1 MRWWMPSTG
10 PRGSAAAT
18 SAGARCNAMRGAGPF
33 AAVAVAVVFVALC
46 LWHYAPMLPGA
57 ALWQFDEFYTAE
69 RTYSL
74 LFRGD
79 WLTLF
84 SNGAPVFK
92 KPPLQYW
99 AGAGLL
105 LAGVPEWLALRLP
118 SVLAAFGV
126 AALTFRLAWGLA
138 GTAWA
143 GLAALVL
150 LAGSVLFWVSATSAM
165 LDMPAALF
173 LLGAVMATAAAWS
186 RPRFWWVVALMVG
199 LGALQK
205 APVAL
210 VAVAVTVLVLR
221 WQVAPARARLWG
233 PLALA
238 VALVAVWPL
247 VQGLQAGGA
256 PLRVAFVQEQSQ
268 RFLPGWGGWDRSLRW
283 VAWARTD
290 GAVLWGAMLVAVLAL
305 PFVARR
311 RAVFVT
317 VWVGLFLLALTAAR
331 GEVFDRYLM
340 QILPFAAAAGGAV
353 AVRLFR
359 PGLGLALAVLVG
371 LTAGGPF
378 KTPDTIGLDGPGMT
392 PFRPLLTDF
401 RAVIRPDESLIVCG
415 WGKSDLVLFPGAL
428 WLWGSADKPFR
439 RIWRAAELP
448 EALAIDNIRPPLR
461 GLCLAEEFEALAK
474 AQPGVIE
481 VARDQGFVHWTY
493 RQ

>member
-1 MRWWMPSTG
+1 
-10 PRGSAAAT
+10 
-18 SAGARCNAMRGAGPF
+18 MRGAGPF
-33 AAVAVAVVFVALC
+33 AALGLGLAFVVLC
-46 LWHYAPMLPGA
+46 FWHYAPMLPGA
-57 ALWQFDEFYTAE
+57 ELWQFDEFYTAE
-69 RTYSL
+69 RTYSI

-84 SNGAPVFK
+84 SNGEPVFK

-105 LAGVPEWLALRLP
+105 LAGVPEGLALRLP
-118 SVLAAFGV
+118 SMLAAFGV
-126 AALTFRLAWGLA
+126 AALTFRLAWVLA

-150 LAGSVLFWVSATSAM
+150 LAGSALFWVSATSAM

-221 WQVAPARARLWG
+221 WQGAPARARLWD

-247 VQGLQAGGA
+247 VQWLQAGNA

-268 RFLPGWGGWDRSLRW
+268 RFLPGWGGWERSLRW
-283 VAWARTD
+283 VEWTQAD
-290 GAVLWGAMLVAVLAL
+290 GAVLWAAMLAAVLAL
-305 PFVARR
+305 PFVAR

-340 QILPFAAAAGGAV
+340 QILPFAAAAGGV
-353 AVRLFR
+353 VPVRLFR
-359 PGLGLALAVLVG
+359 PGLGLALVALVSV
-371 LTAGGPF
+371 TAGGPF
-378 KTPDTIGLDGPGMT
+378 KTPAAIGLDGPGMA
-392 PFRPLLTDF
+392 PFRSLLSEF
-401 RAVIRPDESLIVCG
+401 RASIQADDSLIVCG

-461 GLCLAEEFEALAK
+461 GLCLAEEFDALAK
-474 AQPGVIE
+474 AQPGLVE
-481 VARDQGFVHWTY
+481 VARDRGFVHWVY
-493 RQ
+493 RR

>member
-1 MRWWMPSTG
+1 
-10 PRGSAAAT
+10 
-18 SAGARCNAMRGAGPF
+18 MRGAGPF
-33 AAVAVAVVFVALC
+33 AALTLAATFVVLC

-57 ALWQFDEFYTAE
+57 ELWQFDEFYTAE
-69 RTYSL
+69 RSYSIL
-74 LFRGD
+74 LRGD

-84 SNGAPVFK
+84 SNGEPVFK

-105 LAGVPEWLALRLP
+105 LAGAPEGLALRVP
-118 SVLAAFGV
+118 SMLAAFGV

-150 LAGSVLFWVSATSAM
+150 LAGSALFWVSATSAM

-221 WQVAPARARLWG
+221 WQGAPARARLWG

-247 VQGLQAGGA
+247 VQWLQAGNA

-268 RFLPGWGGWDRSLRW
+268 RFLPGWGGWERSLRW
-283 VAWARTD
+283 VEWTQAD
-290 GAVLWGAMLVAVLAL
+290 GAVLWAAMLVAVLAL

-311 RAVFVT
+311 AVFLT

-340 QILPFAAAAGGAV
+340 QVLPFAAAAGGVV

-359 PGLGLALAVLVG
+359 PALGLAVAVLVSV
-371 LTAGGPF
+371 TAGGPF
-378 KTPDTIGLDGPGMT
+378 KTPAAIGLDGPGMS
-392 PFRPLLTDF
+392 PFRPLLTEF
-401 RAVIRPDESLIVCG
+401 RASIQADDSLIVCG

-461 GLCLAEEFEALAK
+461 GLCLEDEFDALAK
-474 AQPGVIE
+474 ARPGLVE
-481 VARDQGFVHWTY
+481 VARDRGFVHWTY
-493 RQ
+493 RR